1 MNNFEKLCIKVSNF
15 ILGTDGVRLIDL
27 KRDSVGV
34 TTKRKKRG
42 K

>member
-1 MNNFEKLCIKVSNF
+1 MNNFEKLCMKISNF

-34 TTKRKKRG
+34 TRKTKKRG